1 MSLDLAKNP
10 FKVFTPEGLDAE
22 DVVDLF
28 VPVKDFHKIK
38 DSGHTMLNGPRGC
51 GKSMIF
57 RYLLPDCQCLKLTAR
72 LEDLEFIGI
81 LISIKNTAPNLTEF
95 LRLDDHNAKII
106 LAEHVLCIFVAV
118 TLFTSLRK
126 LNIKNEPKWNS
137 LAVDFYNDALLSRLR
152 AAGWVEPEQA
162 TNIASNVS
170 LSTILNAAT
179 HLFDDMYHSIN
190 NYATQ
195 LSFPGNDNIPYR
207 GALCS
212 YLAFLHPL
220 LNDLRD
226 LPFLP
231 NGPVYLLVDDG
242 DYLSHTQTRV
252 LNSWVAT
259 RMQHEVSIKIST
271 QFRYK
276 TFSTVSGTPIQ
287 SPHDFQEIN
296 IADIYTSQKSMYP
309 QNLELILEKRLKK
322 AGLHTTPREMF
333 PEDENQEKDIQEI
346 AEEIKKSW
354 PTEGRGY
361 RASDDVTRY
370 ARPEYIKR
378 LGGIA
383 KSMSTY
389 RYAGFDQLVH
399 ISSRLIRYFL
409 EPAAQMYDE
418 ERNIVPPNQ
427 LVLRIAPRTQ
437 DRVIREQAEKLMF
450 TEFDKIIREDPRGD
464 SEGLTV
470 TPQDEHQ
477 KRTQQLQNLIRA
489 LGGTFHQKLIS
500 DDAERRVF
508 SVAISGTP
516 DPEVIDVFELGIRYG
531 YFHRSSIGNKDGTGR
546 TRLYVLTRRL
556 APHFVLD
563 PSSFA
568 GYLWVTNDLLR
579 EGMTDPDKILRRIK
593 KDGVNKYFED
603 TQLLLFDQID

>member
-1 MSLDLAKNP
+1 MKLDLAKNP
-10 FKVFTPEGLDAE
+10 FKVFTPEGLDAV
-22 DVVDLF
+22 DVADLF
-28 VPVKDFHKIK
+28 VPVQDFHKIK

-57 RYLLPDCQCLKLTAR
+57 RHLMPDCQRLQLTAK
-72 LEDLEFIGI
+72 LEDLDFFGI

-95 LRLDDHNAKII
+95 LRLDDRNAKII
-106 LAEHVLCIFVAV
+106 LAEHVLCTFVTVA
-118 TLFTSLRK
+118 LFTSLRK
-126 LNIKNEPKWNS
+126 LGIKNDPKWNS
-137 LAVDFYNDALLSRLR
+137 VAVEFYNDALLSRLR
-152 AAGWVEPEQA
+152 AAGWPEPKQA
-162 TNIASNVS
+162 TSIASTAS
-170 LSTILNAAT
+170 LSTTLDAAT
-179 HLFDDMYHSIN
+179 HLFNDLYRSIN
-190 NYATQ
+190 NYAAQ
-195 LSFPGNDNIPYR
+195 LSFPGNDTSPYR

-231 NGPVYLLVDDG
+231 NGPVYLLLDDG
-242 DYLSHTQTRV
+242 DYLSYTQTRV

-271 QFRYK
+271 QLRYK

-296 IADIYTSQKSMYP
+296 IADIYTSQRSMYP
-309 QNLELILEKRLKK
+309 RNLELILKKRLKK
-322 AGLHTTPREMF
+322 AGLSTTPREMF
-333 PEDENQEKDIQEI
+333 PEDEKQEKDIQEI
-346 AEEIKKSW
+346 AVQIKKSW

-361 RASDDVTRY
+361 RAADDVTRY

-378 LGGIA
+378 LGGPA

-409 EPAAQMYDE
+409 EPAAQMFDE
-418 ERNIVPPNQ
+418 ERSILPADQ
-427 LVLRIAPRTQ
+427 LVLRIEPRTQ

-450 TEFDKIIREDPRGD
+450 TEFDKIVREDPRGD
-464 SEGLTV
+464 SEGLIV
-470 TPQDEHQ
+470 TPQDKHQ
-477 KRTQQLQNLIRA
+477 KRTEQLQNLIRA

-508 SVAISGTP
+508 SVAISGPP
-516 DPEVIDVFELGIRYG
+516 DPEVMDVFELGIRYG

-546 TRLYVLTRRL
+546 TRLFVLTRRL

-568 GYLWVTNDLLR
+568 GYLWVTSDLLR
-579 EGMTDPDKILRRIK
+579 EGMANPEALLRRIK
-593 KDGVNKYFED
+593 KDGVSKYFEMS
-603 TQLLLFDQID
+603 QLSLFDQID

>member
-1 MSLDLAKNP
+1 MHFSA
-10 FKVFTPEGLDAE
+10 G
-22 DVVDLF
+22 
-28 VPVKDFHKIK
+28 
-38 DSGHTMLNGPRGC
+38 SG
-51 GKSMIF
+51 
-57 RYLLPDCQCLKLTAR
+57 
-72 LEDLEFIGI
+72 
-81 LISIKNTAPNLTEF
+81 
-95 LRLDDHNAKII
+95 
-106 LAEHVLCIFVAV
+106 
-118 TLFTSLRK
+118 
-126 LNIKNEPKWNS
+126 
-137 LAVDFYNDALLSRLR
+137 

-309 QNLELILEKRLKK
+309 QNLELILKKRLKK

-409 EPAAQMYDE
+409 EPAAQLYDE

-427 LVLRIAPRTQ
+427 LVLRIEPRTQ

-450 TEFDKIIREDPRGD
+450 TEFDKIY
-464 SEGLTV
+464 S
-470 TPQDEHQ
+470 
-477 KRTQQLQNLIRA
+477 
-489 LGGTFHQKLIS
+489 GGS
-500 DDAERRVF
+500 
-508 SVAISGTP
+508 
-516 DPEVIDVFELGIRYG
+516 
-531 YFHRSSIGNKDGTGR
+531 
-546 TRLYVLTRRL
+546 
-556 APHFVLD
+556 
-563 PSSFA
+563 
-568 GYLWVTNDLLR
+568 
-579 EGMTDPDKILRRIK
+579 
-593 KDGVNKYFED
+593 
-603 TQLLLFDQID
+603 

>member
-271 QFRYK
+271 QLRYK

-309 QNLELILEKRLKK
+309 QNLELILKKRLKK

-418 ERNIVPPNQ
+418 ERSIVPPNQ
-427 LVLRIAPRTQ
+427 LVLRIEPRTQ